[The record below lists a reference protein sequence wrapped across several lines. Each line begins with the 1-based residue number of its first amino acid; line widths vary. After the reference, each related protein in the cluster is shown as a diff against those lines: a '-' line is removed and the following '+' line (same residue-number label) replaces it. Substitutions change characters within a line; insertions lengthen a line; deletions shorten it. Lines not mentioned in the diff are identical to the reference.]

1 MFIIGRK
8 FLLWLGLVLVGFK
21 EENIVGDN
29 SVWLELE
36 LKEID
41 EDNGFLIVL
50 EVIGLKLLGIELVVL
65 LVCDIGLGGISF
77 GEGVYGLW
85 RVFFIVGF

>member
-8 FLLWLGLVLVGFK
+8 FLLWLGLVLVGFE

-29 SVWLELE
+29 SVLLELE

-50 EVIGLKLLGIELVVL
+50 EVIGLKLLGIEFVVL
-65 LVCDIGLGGISF
+65 LVCDIGRGGISF